1 MTIDAQSAKNH
12 NKKFYTMAILLNF
25 NGLNNTFRNLSGYS
39 GVNLGLVKEE
49 IQRNRVLMTPSR
61 FKTIKGQ
68 KKDMEQSLKLCSET
82 HGALLMYF
90 GEDRLDKFKKLIGY
104 DFVECILEE
113 YISALRK
120 LNYHVG
126 EGDFLLRES
135 RNKDKSEVV
144 YASEVQL
151 IEVKYI

>member
-1 MTIDAQSAKNH
+1 MPNH
-12 NKKFYTMAILLNF
+12 KKIYTMAILLNF
-25 NGLNNTFRNLSGYS
+25 NGLNNTFRKLSGYS
-39 GVNLGLVKEE
+39 NVNLALVKEE

-68 KKDMEQSLKLCSET
+68 KKDLERSLKLCSET
-82 HGALLMYF
+82 RGELLMYF
-90 GEDRLDKFKKLIGY
+90 GEDKLDKFKKMIGY

-120 LNYHVG
+120 LNYNVG

-144 YASEVQL
+144 YASDVQL
-151 IEVKYI
+151 IEAKYI